1 MQSNRAAGRRRSGGS
16 GGAPYRSR
24 RRGTAHR
31 SRTRG
36 AVSSSTPATFLLW
49 TVGRWLG
56 RRDWPAVS
64 ATRNAAAPWAARGTC
79 GSSAGG
85 RRRSGSE
92 AGEHAARRGCLAH
105 AHPEQSLPAHNQ
117 PADPGR
123 RDAKAA
129 AGVPSSPPACRNDP
143 RAGSCAPNL
152 TDLLRVPAPHH
163 HRGDADR
170 PERDVRPGRCHCHRS
185 RLTWPK
191 TCSVWM
197 DNLRW

>member
-24 RRGTAHR
+24 RRGI
-31 SRTRG
+31 
-36 AVSSSTPATFLLW
+36 
-49 TVGRWLG
+49 
-56 RRDWPAVS
+56 
-64 ATRNAAAPWAARGTC
+64 APFADS
-79 GSSAGG
+79 GSSVLLDPRDFSPVDGRPMARPSGLAGG
-85 RRRSGSE
+85 ERDAERRSAMDSARDVRELGWRTARSGSD

-117 PADPGR
+117 PIDPGR
-123 RDAKAA
+123 RDAQAA

-143 RAGSCAPNL
+143 REGSCAPNL

-170 PERDVRPGRCHCHRS
+170 PERDVRPGRGLDDS
-185 RLTWPK
+185 IAIGA
-191 TCSVWM
+191 
-197 DNLRW
+197 D